1 MGMDAIRNIGA
12 TYQENVSAVDT
23 SQSTSNQANQQPVS
37 ITEKTDRVPLNGA
50 EQETGKQEDENSGR
64 TAGNNEALKKA
75 VSEINKKTNTEAVFG
90 IHKETNHVIIKII
103 DKDTKKVLREYPPEE
118 TLDMIAKVWE
128 LAGIL
133 VDEKR

>member
-1 MGMDAIRNIGA
+1 MRMDAISNIGT
-12 TYQENVSAVDT
+12 TYQENVPTDT
-23 SQSTSNQANQQPVS
+23 STTDNQATTPIS
-37 ITEKTDRVPLNGA
+37 ITEKSERAAANGNA
-50 EQETGKQEDENSGR
+50 FENGTNKDENSGR

-75 VSEINKKTNTEAVFG
+75 VNEINKKTNTEAVFA

-103 DKDTKKVLREYPPEE
+103 DKESKKVLREYPPEQ

>member
-1 MGMDAIRNIGA
+1 MRMDAISNIGT
-12 TYQENVSAVDT
+12 TYHDNLTANTKASD
-23 SQSTSNQANQQPVS
+23 NQAATSTPIS
-37 ITEKTDRVPLNGA
+37 ITEKTERAALNGNPA
-50 EQETGKQEDENSGR
+50 ETGTNKDENSGR

-75 VSEINKKTNTEAVFG
+75 VNEINKKTNTEAVFA

-103 DKDTKKVLREYPPEE
+103 DKDSKKVLREYPPEQ

>member
-1 MGMDAIRNIGA
+1 MRMDAISNIGA
-12 TYQENVSAVDT
+12 TYQENVPTDT
-23 SQSTSNQANQQPVS
+23 SSTDNQAAASVS
-37 ITEKTDRVPLNGA
+37 ITEKSERLTPNGNTTD
-50 EQETGKQEDENSGR
+50 TGTNKKDENSGR

-75 VSEINKKTNTEAVFG
+75 VNEINKKTNTEAVFA

-103 DKDTKKVLREYPPEE
+103 DKDSKKVLREYPPEQ